1 MNFIERIVYCY
12 EYVFYTQYTCFNCG
26 VDFRMKKMEDDEDL
40 APACSY
46 GCLVGGVG
54 GNERGRE
61 IQACKDKYGKDWK
74 IKFTKYIKKQ
84 EPRDF

>member
-1 MNFIERIVYCY
+1 MNFAENLVYWY
-12 EYVFYTQYTCFNCG
+12 QYIFYTKYTCFNCG
-26 VDFRMKKMEDDEDL
+26 VDFRMKRMEDDEDL

-46 GCLVGGVG
+46 GCLMGGLAG
-54 GNERGRE
+54 PKRTEE

-74 IKFTKYIKKQ
+74 IKFIKYIKKQ